1 VQIKALAV
9 AAMVFGF
16 LLAVVAG
23 AQQNPTTPA
32 GDSGVDIAASLKQL
46 KNREKLVLK
55 YDKFKDYTVVACKP
69 FDLLTTGEHMAVGLA
84 QGMGRGPYGR
94 GPAVT
99 FPSRFELSAAFGFK
113 GAKLNDEPKF
123 GLIFI
128 SGGADWRFLKDH
140 KLYALVDGERLEL
153 GEGQHDGNV
162 YLGGVSEEMIFDL
175 TREQFEKLANGKSVE
190 IQLGGFERKL
200 KSGNLERL
208 KILLSLAPVILTFR
222 VAWRGNARSST
233 AHASVDW
240 RMLMTRASVM
250 SVIDFLEDESK
261 E

>member
-1 VQIKALAV
+1 MKLTLTVAATILASIFAAV
-9 AAMVFGF
+9 AT
-16 LLAVVAG
+16 L
-23 AQQNPTTPA
+23 AQQQPTTPA
-32 GDSGVDIAASLKQL
+32 GDSGVDVAASLKQL
-46 KNREKLVLK
+46 KNRDKLVLK

-84 QGMGRGPYGR
+84 QGMGSGPSGR

-99 FPSRFELSAAFGFK
+99 FPSRFELSGAFGFK
-113 GAKLNDEPKF
+113 GVKLNDDPKF

-128 SGGADWRFLKDH
+128 TGGADWRFLKDH
-140 KLYALVDGERLEL
+140 RLYALVDGERLEL

-175 TREQFEKLANGKSVE
+175 TRDQIEKLANGKSVE

-208 KILLSLAPVILTFR
+208 KILLSLVPKAKL
-222 VAWRGNARSST
+222 
-233 AHASVDW
+233 
-240 RMLMTRASVM
+240 
-250 SVIDFLEDESK
+250 
-261 E
+261 